1 MSKPKKTVIEYR
13 NYELPVTF
21 PVLLLTGDR
30 WHISDV
36 KSGKLHFHNCL
47 EIGLCHT
54 DSGFME
60 FDGKPN
66 PFKAGDV
73 TFISRNVPHT
83 TYSTKGTASLWSYI
97 YVQPDE
103 ILKGYYADSFP
114 YADLFADMLQNIRC
128 ILGKE
133 DYADIYYIVRTIIEE
148 IERKGMN
155 YQLTVKGLFLA
166 LFMKMLRI
174 YASGKNT
181 ITDGDEEA
189 ADNALVISPALDY
202 IKENYMQNFPIE
214 NLADMCHLSQT
225 HFRRVF
231 HEIMNTSPLN
241 YLNTTR
247 ILQSC
252 ILLRTTED
260 SILSISERV
269 GFRSVSSYNR
279 HFSEI
284 MGTQP
289 SDWRHKMAQVDNASI
304 LEYTGWTQAQT
315 LHEIAKE

>member
-1 MSKPKKTVIEYR
+1 MAKPKKTVIEYR
-13 NYELPVTF
+13 NYELPMNF

-47 EIGLCHT
+47 EIGICHT
-54 DSGFME
+54 DSGFIE
-60 FDGKPN
+60 FDNTPVS
-66 PFKAGDV
+66 FKAGDM

-83 TYSTKGTASLWSYI
+83 TYSAKGEASLWSYI
-97 YVQPDE
+97 FIQPDE
-103 ILKGYYADSFP
+103 LLKGVFDDSSP
-114 YADLFADMLQNIRC
+114 YAEVFVDMLQNFQL
-128 ILGKE
+128 ILNKSE
-133 DYADIYYIVRTIIEE
+133 YPDIYNIISMVMFELE
-148 IERKGMN
+148 HKGVN
-155 YQLTVKGLFLA
+155 YQLSVKGLMLS
-166 LFMKMLRI
+166 LFMKLMRI
-174 YASGKNT
+174 HSANKGKELTNKD
-181 ITDGDEEA
+181 IHE
-189 ADNALVISPALDY
+189 NAIVISPALDY
-202 IKENYMQNFPIE
+202 VKEKYMMNFPIE
-214 NLADMCHLSQT
+214 DLADMCHLSQT

-252 ILLRTTED
+252 ILLRTTEE
-260 SILSISERV
+260 SILSISEQV

-289 SDWRHKMAQVDNASI
+289 SEWRHNMAKIDKASI
-304 LEYTGWTQAQT
+304 LEYTGWMQAQN
-315 LHEIAKE
+315 LSEPKN

>member
-13 NYELPVTF
+13 NYELPLNF

-47 EIGLCHT
+47 EIGVCHT
-54 DSGFME
+54 DSGFLE
-60 FDGKPN
+60 FDEKPV

-73 TFISRNVPHT
+73 TFVSRNVPHT
-83 TYSTKGTASLWSYI
+83 TYSSKGEASLWSYI
-97 YVQPDE
+97 FIQPDE
-103 ILKGYYADSFP
+103 LMKGMYSDSSP
-114 YADLFADMLQNIRC
+114 YAEVFTDMMQNFQH
-128 ILGKE
+128 ILNKRE
-133 DYADIYYIVRTIIEE
+133 YPDIYNLVMAIIDELE
-148 IERKGMN
+148 HKRIN
-155 YQLTVKGLFLA
+155 YQISVKGLVLA
-166 LFMKMLRI
+166 LFMKMMRI
-174 YASGKNT
+174 YSAEKGKKLDDKN
-181 ITDGDEEA
+181 EHE
-189 ADNALVISPALDY
+189 NAIVIAPALDY
-202 IKENYMQNFPIE
+202 IKENYMMNFPIE
-214 NLADMCHLSQT
+214 ELADMCHLSQT

-247 ILQSC
+247 ILKSC
-252 ILLRTTED
+252 ILLRTTEE
-260 SILSISERV
+260 SILSISEQV

-289 SDWRHKMAQVDNASI
+289 SEWRHSMARIDRTSI
-304 LEYTGWTQAQT
+304 LEYSGWMQAQN
-315 LHEIAKE
+315 LSDKK

>member
-13 NYELPVTF
+13 NYELPMYF
-21 PVLLLTGDR
+21 PILLLTGDR

-47 EIGLCHT
+47 EIGICHS
-54 DSGFME
+54 DSGMLE
-60 FDGKPN
+60 FNDQPV
-66 PFKAGDV
+66 PFKEGDM

-83 TYSTKGTASLWSYI
+83 TYSDKGTSSLWTYI
-97 YVQPDE
+97 FIQPDE
-103 ILKGYYADSFP
+103 FLKTYFDDSAP
-114 YADLFADMLQNIRC
+114 YADLFADMQQNLQLIINRKDYPEIYA
-128 ILGKE
+128 ILCS
-133 DYADIYYIVRTIIEE
+133 IVDEMQE
-148 IERKGMN
+148 KAMN
-155 YQLTVKGLFLA
+155 YQHSVRGLMLS
-166 LFMKMLRI
+166 LFMKVMRI
-174 YASGKNT
+174 YAKDAGKKSENK
-181 ITDGDEEA
+181 EVHE
-189 ADNALVISPALDY
+189 NAIVISPALDY
-202 IKENYMQNFPIE
+202 IKENYMMNFPIE
-214 NLADMCHLSQT
+214 ELADLCHLSQT

-252 ILLRTTED
+252 ILLRTTEE
-260 SILSISERV
+260 SILSISEQV

-289 SDWRHKMAQVDNASI
+289 SEWRHKMANVDRASI
-304 LEYTGWTQAQT
+304 LEYTGWMQAQN
-315 LHEIAKE
+315 LSDKKE

>member
-1 MSKPKKTVIEYR
+1 MAKPKKTVIEYR
-13 NYELPVTF
+13 NYELPLHF

-47 EIGLCHT
+47 EIGICHT
-54 DSGFME
+54 DSGFIE
-60 FDGKPN
+60 FDNTPVG
-66 PFKAGDV
+66 FKAGDM

-83 TYSTKGTASLWSYI
+83 TYSTKGEASLWSYI
-97 YVQPDE
+97 FIQPDE
-103 ILKGYYADSFP
+103 LLKGVFDDSSP
-114 YADLFADMLQNIRC
+114 YADVFGDMLQNLQL
-128 ILGKE
+128 ILNKE
-133 DYADIYYIVRTIIEE
+133 EYRDVYNILTMVMYEMEHKSV
-148 IERKGMN
+148 N
-155 YQLTVKGLFLA
+155 YQLSVKGLMLS
-166 LFMKMLRI
+166 LFMKLMRI
-174 YASGKNT
+174 HSSNKGNELANKD
-181 ITDGDEEA
+181 IHE
-189 ADNALVISPALDY
+189 NAIVISPALDY
-202 IKENYMQNFPIE
+202 IKENYMMNFPME
-214 NLADMCHLSQT
+214 ELADMCHLSQT

-252 ILLRTTED
+252 ILLRTTEE
-260 SILSISERV
+260 SILTVSERV

-289 SDWRHKMAQVDNASI
+289 SEWRHRMAKVDNASI
-304 LEYTGWTQAQT
+304 LEYTGWMQAQNLSEPKKT
-315 LHEIAKE
+315 

>member
-1 MSKPKKTVIEYR
+1 MAKPKKTVIEYR
-13 NYELPVTF
+13 NYELPMHF

-47 EIGLCHT
+47 EIGVCHT
-54 DSGFME
+54 DSGFIE
-60 FDGKPN
+60 FDTTPVS
-66 PFKAGDV
+66 FKAGDM

-83 TYSTKGTASLWSYI
+83 TYSSKGEASLWSYI
-97 YVQPDE
+97 FIQPDE
-103 ILKGYYADSFP
+103 LLKGMFDDSSP
-114 YADLFADMLQNIRC
+114 YAEVFVDMLQNFQL
-128 ILGKE
+128 ILNRAQYPDVYSILE
-133 DYADIYYIVRTIIEE
+133 MIMYELE
-148 IERKGMN
+148 HKGVN
-155 YQLTVKGLFLA
+155 YQLSVKGLVLS
-166 LFMKMLRI
+166 LFMKLMRI
-174 YASGKNT
+174 HSANKGKELTNKD
-181 ITDGDEEA
+181 IHE
-189 ADNALVISPALDY
+189 NAIVISPALDY
-202 IKENYMQNFPIE
+202 IKENYMMNFPME
-214 NLADMCHLSQT
+214 ELADMCHLSQT

-252 ILLRTTED
+252 ILLRTTEE

-289 SDWRHKMAQVDNASI
+289 SEWRHSMAKVDKASI
-304 LEYTGWTQAQT
+304 LEYSGWMQAQNLSEPKNT
-315 LHEIAKE
+315 

>member
-1 MSKPKKTVIEYR
+1 MAKPKKTVIEYR
-13 NYELPVTF
+13 NYELPMNF

-47 EIGLCHT
+47 EIGICHT
-54 DSGFME
+54 DSGFIE
-60 FDGKPN
+60 FDNSPT
-66 PFKAGDV
+66 PFKAGDM

-83 TYSTKGTASLWSYI
+83 TYSSKGEASLWSYI
-97 YVQPDE
+97 FIQPDE
-103 ILKGYYADSFP
+103 LLKGTYDASSP
-114 YADLFADMLQNIRC
+114 YAEVFVDMMQNTQL
-128 ILGKE
+128 ILNKE
-133 DYADIYYIVRTIIEE
+133 EYSDIYFILSSIMEE
-148 IERKGMN
+148 MQKKGMN
-155 YQLTVKGLFLA
+155 YQLSVKGLMLS
-166 LFMKMLRI
+166 LFMKLMRI
-174 YASGKNT
+174 YSAQKGSKL
-181 ITDGDEEA
+181 
-189 ADNALVISPALDY
+189 DNKDAHENAIVISPALDY
-202 IKENYMQNFPIE
+202 IKDNYMLNFPME
-214 NLADMCHLSQT
+214 DLADMCHLSQT

-252 ILLRTTED
+252 ILLRATEE
-260 SILSISERV
+260 SILSISEQV

-289 SDWRHKMAQVDNASI
+289 SEWRHKMARADNASI
-304 LEYTGWTQAQT
+304 LEYTGWMQAQNLT
-315 LHEIAKE
+315 ESKK

>member
-60 FDGKPN
+60 FDGKPF

-83 TYSTKGTASLWSYI
+83 TYSSKGTASLWSYI

-114 YADLFADMLQNIRC
+114 YSDIFADMLQNIRC

-133 DYADIYYIVRTIIEE
+133 DYADIYYLVKTIIEE

-166 LFMKMLRI
+166 LFMKMMRI
-174 YASGKNT
+174 YSSDKNA
-181 ITDGDEEA
+181 ESRKNAEA

-214 NLADMCHLSQT
+214 DLADMCHLSQT

-304 LEYTGWTQAQT
+304 LEYTGWMQAQT
-315 LHEIAKE
+315 LHEMTKE

>member
-1 MSKPKKTVIEYR
+1 MAKPKKTVIEYR
-13 NYELPVTF
+13 NYELPLNF

-47 EIGLCHT
+47 EIGICHT
-54 DSGFME
+54 DSGYIE
-60 FDGKPN
+60 FGNTPVT
-66 PFKAGDV
+66 FKAGDM

-83 TYSTKGTASLWSYI
+83 TYSSKGEASLWSYI
-97 YVQPDE
+97 FIQPDE
-103 ILKGYYADSFP
+103 LLKGMYSDSSP
-114 YADLFADMLQNIRC
+114 YANIFVDMLQNSQLIINRE
-128 ILGKE
+128 K
-133 DYADIYYIVRTIIEE
+133 YPDIYFILKTVMEE
-148 IERKGMN
+148 LEQKGMN
-155 YQLTVKGLFLA
+155 YQISVKGLMLS
-166 LFMKMLRI
+166 LFMKLMRI
-174 YASGKNT
+174 YAEECGKKSDNKV
-181 ITDGDEEA
+181 A
-189 ADNALVISPALDY
+189 HDNAIVISPALDY
-202 IKENYMQNFPIE
+202 IKENYMMNFPIE
-214 NLADMCHLSQT
+214 ELADMCHLSQT

-252 ILLRTTED
+252 ILLRTTEE
-260 SILSISERV
+260 SILTISEQV

-289 SDWRHKMAQVDNASI
+289 SDWRHKMARVDKASI
-304 LEYTGWTQAQT
+304 LEYTGWMQAQN
-315 LHEIAKE
+315 LSDKKDR

>member
-1 MSKPKKTVIEYR
+1 MAKPKKTVIEYR
-13 NYELPVTF
+13 NYELPMNF

-47 EIGLCHT
+47 EIGICHT
-54 DSGFME
+54 DSGFIE
-60 FDGKPN
+60 FDNTPVS
-66 PFKAGDV
+66 FKAGDM

-83 TYSTKGTASLWSYI
+83 TYSAKGEASLWSYI
-97 YVQPDE
+97 FIQPDE
-103 ILKGYYADSFP
+103 LLKGVFDDSSP
-114 YADLFADMLQNIRC
+114 YAEVFVDMLQNFQL
-128 ILGKE
+128 ILNKSE
-133 DYADIYYIVRTIIEE
+133 YPDIYNIISMVMFELE
-148 IERKGMN
+148 HKGVN
-155 YQLTVKGLFLA
+155 YQLSVKGLMLS
-166 LFMKMLRI
+166 LFMKLMRI
-174 YASGKNT
+174 HSANKGKELTNKD
-181 ITDGDEEA
+181 IHE
-189 ADNALVISPALDY
+189 NAIVISPALDY
-202 IKENYMQNFPIE
+202 VKENYMMNFPIE
-214 NLADMCHLSQT
+214 DLADMCHLSQT

-252 ILLRTTED
+252 ILLRTTEE
-260 SILSISERV
+260 SILSISEQV

-289 SDWRHKMAQVDNASI
+289 SEWRHNMAKIDKASI
-304 LEYTGWTQAQT
+304 LEYTGWTQAQN
-315 LHEIAKE
+315 LSEPKN

>member
-13 NYELPVTF
+13 NYELPMNF

-47 EIGLCHT
+47 EIGICHT
-54 DSGFME
+54 DSGFIE
-60 FDGKPN
+60 FDNTPVS
-66 PFKAGDV
+66 FKAGDM

-83 TYSTKGTASLWSYI
+83 TYSSKGEASLWSYI
-97 YVQPDE
+97 FIQPDE
-103 ILKGYYADSFP
+103 LLKGVFDDSSP
-114 YADLFADMLQNIRC
+114 YAEVFVDMLQNFQL
-128 ILGKE
+128 ILNKKE
-133 DYADIYYIVRTIIEE
+133 YPDVYNILSMVMYELE
-148 IERKGMN
+148 HKGFN
-155 YQLTVKGLFLA
+155 YQLSVKGLMLS
-166 LFMKMLRI
+166 LFMKLMRI
-174 YASGKNT
+174 HSANKGKELANKD
-181 ITDGDEEA
+181 IHE
-189 ADNALVISPALDY
+189 NAIVISPALDY
-202 IKENYMQNFPIE
+202 VKENYMMNFPME
-214 NLADMCHLSQT
+214 DLADMCHLSQT

-252 ILLRTTED
+252 ILLRTTEE
-260 SILSISERV
+260 SILSISEQV

-289 SDWRHKMAQVDNASI
+289 SEWRHSMAKVDKASI
-304 LEYTGWTQAQT
+304 LEYTGWMQAQNLT
-315 LHEIAKE
+315 ESQRT

>member
-1 MSKPKKTVIEYR
+1 MAKPKKTVIEYR
-13 NYELPVTF
+13 NYELPLNF

-47 EIGLCHT
+47 EIGICHS
-54 DSGFME
+54 DSGIIE
-60 FDGKPN
+60 FDNTPY
-66 PFKAGDV
+66 PFKAGDI

-83 TYSTKGTASLWSYI
+83 TYSAK
-97 YVQPDE
+97 DE
-103 ILKGYYADSFP
+103 LLKGVYSDSSP
-114 YADLFADMLQNIRC
+114 YAEVFADMLQNFQL
-128 ILGKE
+128 ILNKE
-133 DYADIYYIVRTIIEE
+133 DYPEIYFIIRTAMDELQNKRI
-148 IERKGMN
+148 N
-155 YQLTVKGLFLA
+155 YQLSAKGLMLS
-166 LFMKMLRI
+166 LFMKVMRV
-174 YASGKNT
+174 YSENKGKKL
-181 ITDGDEEA
+181 DDKDAHE
-189 ADNALVISPALDY
+189 NAIVISPALDY
-202 IKENYMQNFPIE
+202 IKENYMMNFPME
-214 NLADMCHLSQT
+214 ELADLCHLSQT

-252 ILLRTTED
+252 ILLRTTEE
-260 SILSISERV
+260 SILSISEQV

-289 SDWRHKMAQVDNASI
+289 SEWRHKMARVDSASI
-304 LEYTGWTQAQT
+304 LEYTGWMQAQT
-315 LHEIAKE
+315 LTESRDK

>member
-36 KSGKLHFHNCL
+36 TSGKLHFHNCL

-60 FDGKPN
+60 FDGKPF

-83 TYSTKGTASLWSYI
+83 TYSSKGTASLWSYI

-114 YADLFADMLQNIRC
+114 YSDIFADMLQNIRC

-133 DYADIYYIVRTIIEE
+133 DYADIYYLVKTIIEE

-166 LFMKMLRI
+166 LFMKMMRI
-174 YASGKNT
+174 YSSDKNA
-181 ITDGDEEA
+181 ESRKNAEA

-214 NLADMCHLSQT
+214 DLADMCHLSQT

-304 LEYTGWTQAQT
+304 LEYTGWMQAQT
-315 LHEIAKE
+315 LHEMTKE

>member
-13 NYELPVTF
+13 NYELPMNF

-47 EIGLCHT
+47 EIGICHT
-54 DSGFME
+54 DSGFIE
-60 FDGKPN
+60 FDNTPVS
-66 PFKAGDV
+66 FKAGDM

-83 TYSTKGTASLWSYI
+83 TYSSKGEASLWSYI
-97 YVQPDE
+97 FIQPDE
-103 ILKGYYADSFP
+103 LLKGVFDDSSP
-114 YADLFADMLQNIRC
+114 YAEVFVDMLQNFQL
-128 ILGKE
+128 ILNKKE
-133 DYADIYYIVRTIIEE
+133 YPDVYNILSMVMYELE
-148 IERKGMN
+148 HKGLN
-155 YQLTVKGLFLA
+155 YQLSVKGLMLS
-166 LFMKMLRI
+166 LFMKLMRI
-174 YASGKNT
+174 HSANKGKELANKD
-181 ITDGDEEA
+181 IHE
-189 ADNALVISPALDY
+189 NAIVISPALDY
-202 IKENYMQNFPIE
+202 VKENYMMNFPME
-214 NLADMCHLSQT
+214 DLADMCHLSQT

-252 ILLRTTED
+252 ILLRTTEE
-260 SILSISERV
+260 SILSISEQV

-289 SDWRHKMAQVDNASI
+289 SEWRHSMAKVDKASI
-304 LEYTGWTQAQT
+304 LEYTGWMQAQNLT
-315 LHEIAKE
+315 ESQRT

>member
-1 MSKPKKTVIEYR
+1 MAKPKKTVIEYR
-13 NYELPVTF
+13 NYELPMNF

-30 WHISDV
+30 WHISDI

-47 EIGLCHT
+47 EIGVCHT
-54 DSGFME
+54 DSGFIE
-60 FDGKPN
+60 FNNTPVS
-66 PFKAGDV
+66 FKAGDM

-83 TYSTKGTASLWSYI
+83 TYSSKGEASLWSYI
-97 YVQPDE
+97 FIQPDE
-103 ILKGYYADSFP
+103 LLKGVFDDSYP
-114 YADLFADMLQNIRC
+114 YAEVFVDMLQNFQL
-128 ILGKE
+128 ILNKE
-133 DYADIYYIVRTIIEE
+133 QYPDVYSILSMIMYELE
-148 IERKGMN
+148 HKGVN
-155 YQLTVKGLFLA
+155 YQLSVKGLVLA
-166 LFMKMLRI
+166 LFMKLMRI
-174 YASGKNT
+174 HSANKGTELTNKD
-181 ITDGDEEA
+181 IHE
-189 ADNALVISPALDY
+189 NAIVISPALDY
-202 IKENYMQNFPIE
+202 IKENYMMNFPME
-214 NLADMCHLSQT
+214 ELADMCHLSQT

-252 ILLRTTED
+252 ILLRTTEE

-289 SDWRHKMAQVDNASI
+289 SEWRHNMAKVDNASI
-304 LEYTGWTQAQT
+304 LEYTGW
-315 LHEIAKE
+315 K